1 MGPRTQIRLGVGTHE
16 PAPSP
21 RREGERRA
29 LNLRHRSLAGQACAP
44 PSPSPR
50 SFVLALLSF
59 VLALLRAL
67 HLWLRLRFGAARP
80 PRGKV
85 HSTQAVTNPH

>member
-50 SFVLALLSF
+50 SFVLALL
-59 VLALLRAL
+59 RAL